1 MSRRKFLILAL
12 LILGLFVF
20 ADPSFAADDEDAG
33 PKQVSWWVMYN
44 YGGIVGYL
52 LTLLSMISLGLS
64 IEHLMSLRRDQMV
77 PPDLIG
83 HIEQLFEEEEF
94 EEVMNLCEDQPTM
107 LTNVLAAGL
116 PKIGTGW
123 GNISE
128 AMGEVAN
135 MEATK
140 LNQKVSYI
148 GLISAISPLMG
159 LFGTVTGMI
168 GTFNTI
174 ATSTAT
180 PKPAELAGGIQQ
192 ALVTTCMGLMV
203 AIPTTVLFFFF
214 RNRVTRIIL
223 EVNAVIE
230 ELMDRFRD
238 EM

>member
-1 MSRRKFLILAL
+1 MSRRYLIIFAL
-12 LILGLFVF
+12 LVFGLFFIGDPAF
-20 ADPSFAADDEDAG
+20 AQDAADEG
-33 PKQVSWWVMYN
+33 PKSVSWWTMYN

-52 LTLLSMISLGLS
+52 LTILSFISLGLA
-64 IEHLMSLRRDQMV
+64 IEHFMSLRQDQMV
-77 PPDLIG
+77 PPSLVDTVEG
-83 HIEQLFEEEEF
+83 LFEDEEY
-94 EEVMNLCEDQPTM
+94 EEVMNICEDQPTM

-123 GNISE
+123 NNISE

-148 GLISAISPLMG
+148 GLIASIAPLMG

-168 GTFNTI
+168 ATFNTI
-174 ATSTAT
+174 ANSKAA
-180 PKPAELAGGIQQ
+180 PKPKELAAGIQQ

-203 AIPTTVLFFFF
+203 AIPATVLFFFF
-214 RNRVTRIIL
+214 RNRVVRTIL

-230 ELMDRFRD
+230 ELMDRFR
-238 EM
+238 EE